1 VEGKKQNLKMKD
13 SIQTD
18 TSEERSFLDSLGF
31 DTSIRINSIEDG
43 ELRSDIISAVME
55 IPIIYNMLRNDR
67 LYAKDL
73 PKNNEGRIEVD
84 IASPHILENM
94 DFFRE
99 RALYFKKY
107 GKYTD
112 LIPNRFPS
120 SRYMK
125 FWREEQ
131 RRCREGLVRESDGEW
146 IPGYYYW
153 YLNYCPIL
161 MTQDVPTSS
170 EDLEN
175 QIGNIR
181 ADRVEDFPRVWDS
194 DYLWYHY
201 VEQAEQRGMHCVNIK
216 TRGRGFSFKGS
227 SKSTRNYYHFK
238 RSKSFAIASEG
249 EYLYDDGILSK
260 AWDTLNFI
268 DNYTPWRKSRDY
280 ADRNDHKRA
289 SYRDPKTNTEKG
301 IRSEILGVTTK
312 GQPERA
318 RGKRGKL
325 LLFEEAGK
333 FPHLKKTYAIARPSV
348 EQGKMTFGTI
358 IVWGTGG
365 TEGADFSGIKEL
377 FTKPGA
383 YNIYG
388 LKNIYDRN
396 APSTSTCGYYC
407 GEYMN
412 REGCYDKNGNSDI
425 VKALVEVF
433 IARKIIA
440 TSTDD
445 PNALIQEKADRS
457 ITPQE
462 AMMRKEGHIF
472 NVEDMKV
479 HLSEVETNPKK
490 FTDATWKVKL
500 YFQEGDV
507 KFKLSDNSPIRQF
520 PVMDMKDLTSCV
532 EIFEHPILLDGHIQP
547 NVYVAGC
554 DPYDDD
560 MSLGPSLGSILIMNR
575 LTGRLVAEYTGR
587 PRTAEEFYEICYRLM
602 KYYNA
607 RCNYENNKK
616 GMFQYFDRINATYML
631 CDTPNILKDMQI
643 TKRVGYGNFA
653 KGTHTTK
660 AVNGWRN
667 SLIRSWLM
675 EQAYG
680 KEEGERNYSTII
692 SPAMLRELIAY
703 DPNVGN
709 YDRISALGMVLIYRV
724 DLEKF
729 SIEGES
735 FVDSG
740 DNRKQIDPFF
750 LKNRRS
756 MSQRFIPMEG
766 DENRINIR
774 KRIRRR

>member
-1 VEGKKQNLKMKD
+1 MKNL
-13 SIQTD
+13 ILTD
-18 TSEERSFLDSLGF
+18 TQDERSLLDNLRF
-31 DTSIRINSIEDG
+31 DVSVRINSLQNE
-43 ELRSDIISAVME
+43 ELRADIIQAIDE
-55 IPIIYNMLRNDR
+55 IPFIYNMVSKDR
-67 LYAKDL
+67 PHAKDL
-73 PKNNEGRIEVD
+73 PKDADGKIKVD
-84 IASPHILENM
+84 ITKPHILEDM

-99 RALYFKKY
+99 RALYFKKH

-112 LIPNRFPS
+112 LVSNRFPS

-131 RRCREGLVRESDGEW
+131 RRCREGLVRPSDGEW

-161 MTQDVPTSS
+161 MTQEMPQSA
-170 EDLEN
+170 EDLEE
-175 QIGNIR
+175 QSGNVK
-181 ADRVEDFPRVWDS
+181 ADRIEDFPRVWDS

-201 VEQAEQRGMHCVNIK
+201 VEQAEQHGMHCANLK
-216 TRGRGFSFKGS
+216 TRGRGYSFKGS
-227 SKSTRNYYHFK
+227 SKGTRNYYHFK

-249 EYLYDDGILSK
+249 EYLYEDGILSK

-268 DNYTPWRKSRDY
+268 DNHTPWRKARDY

-289 SYRDPKTNTEKG
+289 SYKDPLTNTEKG
-301 IRSEILGVTTK
+301 IKTEILGVTTK

-333 FPHLKKTYAIARPSV
+333 FPHLKKAYAIARPSV

-365 TEGADFSGIKEL
+365 TEGADFAGMREL
-377 FTKPGA
+377 FTKPDA
-383 YNIYG
+383 YNIYA
-388 LKNIYDRN
+388 LPNVFDRN
-396 APSTSTCGYYC
+396 MPQGTVCGYYC

-412 REGCYDKNGNSDI
+412 REGCYDNNGNSDI
-425 VKALVEVF
+425 VKALTEVF
-433 IARKIIA
+433 NARSVIADN
-440 TSTDD
+440 TDD

-462 AMMRKEGHIF
+462 AMMKKEGHLF
-472 NVEDMKV
+472 NVEDMRI
-479 HLSEVETNPKK
+479 HLAEVETNPKRY
-490 FTDATWKVKL
+490 TDATWKVKL
-500 YFQEGDV
+500 YFQDGKV
-507 KFKLSDNSPIRQF
+507 KWKLSDNYPIRQF
-520 PVMDMKDLTSCV
+520 PVMDVKDLTSCV
-532 EIFEHPILLDGHIQP
+532 EIFEHPIEIDGHIQP
-547 NVYVAGC
+547 NVYIAGA

-560 MSLGPSLGSILIMNR
+560 MSVGPSLGSIVVMNR
-575 LTGRLVAEYTGR
+575 LTGRIVAEYTGR

-631 CDTPNILKDMQI
+631 CDTPGILRDMQI
-643 TKRVGYGNFA
+643 TKRTGYGNFA

-667 SLIRSWLM
+667 SLIRSYLM

-680 KEEGERNYSTII
+680 KEEGERNYSTIV
-692 SPAMLRELIAY
+692 SPGILRELIAY
-703 DPNVGN
+703 DPEVGN
-709 YDRISALGMVLIYRV
+709 YDRISALGMVLIYRA
-724 DLEKF
+724 DLEKYG
-729 SIEGES
+729 IEEEG
-735 FVDSG
+735 FIDNN

-750 LKNRRS
+750 LRNRKS
-756 MSQRFIPMEG
+756 MSKRFIPKEK
-766 DENRINIR
+766 DENRISIR
-774 KRIRRR
+774 QRIRRK

>member
-1 VEGKKQNLKMKD
+1 MKN
-13 SIQTD
+13 STQTD
-18 TSEERSFLDSLGF
+18 THEERSLLDDLRF
-31 DTSIRINSIEDG
+31 DVSVRINSLENE
-43 ELRSDIISAVME
+43 ELRADIIQAIDE
-55 IPIIYNMLRNDR
+55 IPFIYNMLSKDR
-67 LYAKDL
+67 PYAKDL
-73 PKNNEGRIEVD
+73 PKDEDGRIEVD
-84 IASPHILENM
+84 VTSPHILEDM

-99 RALYFKKY
+99 RALYFKKH

-112 LIPNRFPS
+112 LVPNRFPS

-131 RRCREGLVRESDGEW
+131 RRCREGLVRSSDGEW

-161 MTQDVPTSS
+161 MTQEIPQSA
-170 EDLEN
+170 EDLEK
-175 QIGNIR
+175 QVGNIK

-201 VEQAEQRGMHCVNIK
+201 VEQAEQRGMHCGNLK
-216 TRGRGFSFKGS
+216 TRGRGYSFKGS
-227 SKSTRNYYHFK
+227 SMGTRNYYHFK

-268 DNYTPWRKSRDY
+268 DNHTPWRKSRDY

-289 SYRDPKTNTEKG
+289 SYRDPRTKTEKG
-301 IRSEILGVTTK
+301 IKTEIIGVSTK

-358 IVWGTGG
+358 VVWGTGG
-365 TEGADFSGIKEL
+365 TEGADFAGMREL
-377 FTKPGA
+377 FTKPDA
-383 YNIYG
+383 YNIYA
-388 LKNIYDRN
+388 LDNVFDRN
-396 APSTSTCGYYC
+396 MPQGTVCGYYC

-412 REGCYDKNGNSDI
+412 REGCYDVNGNSDI
-425 VKALVEVF
+425 VKALIEVF
-433 IARKIIA
+433 DARAIIA
-440 TSTDD
+440 NSTDD

-462 AMMRKEGHIF
+462 AMMKKEGHLF
-472 NVEDMKV
+472 NVEDMRI
-479 HLSEVETNPKK
+479 HLAEVETNPKK
-490 FTDATWKVKL
+490 YTDATWKVKL
-500 YFQEGDV
+500 YFQDGEV
-507 KFKLSDNSPIRQF
+507 AWKLSDNYPIRQF
-520 PVMDMKDLTSCV
+520 PVMDIKDLEGCV
-532 EIFEHPILLDGHIQP
+532 EIFEHPIKVDDHIQS
-547 NVYVAGC
+547 NVYIAGC

-560 MSLGPSLGSILIMNR
+560 MSIGPSLGSIIIMNR
-575 LTGRLVAEYTGR
+575 LTGRIVAEYTGR
-587 PRTAEEFYEICYRLM
+587 PRTAEAFYEICYRLM

-607 RCNYENNKK
+607 KCNYENNKK

-631 CDTPNILKDMQI
+631 CDTPGILRDMQI

-667 SLIRSWLM
+667 SLIRSYLM

-680 KEEGERNYSTII
+680 KEEGERNYSTIV
-692 SPAMLRELIAY
+692 SPAILRELIAY
-703 DPNVGN
+703 DPEVGN
-709 YDRISALGMVLIYRV
+709 YDRISALGMVLIYRA
-724 DLEKF
+724 DLEKYG
-729 SIEGES
+729 IEDED
-735 FVDSG
+735 FDDIDSV
-740 DNRKQIDPFF
+740 KKPIDPFF
-750 LKNRRS
+750 LRVRPS
-756 MSQRFIPMEG
+756 MSDRFVSAESEERM
-766 DENRINIR
+766 DIR
-774 KRIRRR
+774 SRIRRR

>member
-1 VEGKKQNLKMKD
+1 MKN
-13 SIQTD
+13 STL
-18 TSEERSFLDSLGF
+18 TETHEERSLLDNLRF
-31 DTSIRINSIEDG
+31 DVSVRINSLENE
-43 ELRSDIISAVME
+43 ELRADIIQAIDE
-55 IPIIYNMLRNDR
+55 IPFIYNMLSKDR
-67 LYAKDL
+67 PYAKDL
-73 PKNNEGRIEVD
+73 PKDADGKIEVD
-84 IASPHILENM
+84 ITNPHILEDM

-99 RALYFKKY
+99 RALYFKKH

-112 LIPNRFPS
+112 LVPNRFPS

-131 RRCREGLVRESDGEW
+131 RRCREGLIRPSDGEW

-161 MTQDVPTSS
+161 MTQEIPQSA
-170 EDLEN
+170 EDLEE
-175 QIGNIR
+175 QVGNVK
-181 ADRVEDFPRVWDS
+181 ADRIEDFPRVWDS

-201 VEQAEQRGMHCVNIK
+201 VEQAEQLGMHCVNMK

-227 SKSTRNYYHFK
+227 SMGTRNYYHFK

-268 DNYTPWRKSRDY
+268 DNNTPWRKSRDY

-289 SYRDPKTNTEKG
+289 SYKDPVTKTEKG
-301 IRSEILGVTTK
+301 IKTEILGVTTK

-365 TEGADFSGIKEL
+365 TEGADFAGMREL
-377 FTKPGA
+377 FTKPDA
-383 YNIYG
+383 YNIYA
-388 LKNIYDRN
+388 LPNVFDRN
-396 APSTSTCGYYC
+396 MPQGTVCGYYC

-412 REGCYDKNGNSDI
+412 REGCYDNNGNSDI
-425 VKALVEVF
+425 IKALIEVF
-433 IARKIIA
+433 DARSVIAN
-440 TSTDD
+440 STDD

-462 AMMRKEGHIF
+462 AMMKKEGHLF
-472 NVEDMKV
+472 NVEDMRI
-479 HLSEVETNPKK
+479 HLAEVETNPKRY
-490 FTDATWKVKL
+490 TDATWKVNL
-500 YFQEGDV
+500 YFQDGEV
-507 KFKLSDNSPIRQF
+507 NWKLSDNYPIRQF
-520 PVMDMKDLTSCV
+520 PVMDVKDLTSCV
-532 EIFEHPILLDGHIQP
+532 EIFEHPIEIDGHIQP
-547 NVYVAGC
+547 NVYIAGA

-560 MSLGPSLGSILIMNR
+560 MSVGPSLGSIIIMNR
-575 LTGRLVAEYTGR
+575 LTGRIVAEYTGR

-631 CDTPNILKDMQI
+631 CDTPGILRDMQI
-643 TKRVGYGNFA
+643 TKRTGYGNFA

-667 SLIRSWLM
+667 SLIRSYLM

-692 SPAMLRELIAY
+692 SPGILRELIAY
-703 DPNVGN
+703 DPEVGN
-709 YDRISALGMVLIYRV
+709 YDRISALGMVLIYRA
-724 DLEKF
+724 DLEKYG
-729 SIEGES
+729 IEEEG
-735 FVDSG
+735 FIDNN

-750 LKNRRS
+750 LRNRRS
-756 MSQRFIPMEG
+756 MSERFIPKEE
-766 DENRINIR
+766 DEDRISIR
-774 KRIRRR
+774 QRIRRR